1 MSSRAADLLVS
12 MELRSEV
19 CCCCSTSTL
28 RDAIAL
34 TVSASSSDW
43 PCAALGASDSEWV
56 LVWDKLWRQG
66 QCLPGRTARFEH
78 SLYFWKYFL
87 HGGGGFLPW
96 ISITLSSEAQAF
108 GHGFSW
114 GHWNVESDYR
124 QINEVIKTFIYSK
137 SKRII
142 TKLWLTYIFCC
153 NVLLTAC
160 PEYPYILLPIRTTGV
175 LYIPPHF
182 CGIGPS
188 KCTLQ

>member
-1 MSSRAADLLVS
+1 

-66 QCLPGRTARFEH
+66 QCLPARTVKFEH
-78 SLYFWKYFL
+78 SFFIHTYIFCM
-87 HGGGGFLPW
+87 GGVYFLPW

-108 GHGFSW
+108 GHGFSC
-114 GHWNVESDYR
+114 GHWNVESDYK
-124 QINEVIKTFIYSK
+124 QINEVIKTFIYST

-142 TKLWLTYIFCC
+142 TKLWLTYIFCY
-153 NVLLTAC
+153 NILLTVW
-160 PEYPYILLPIRTTGV
+160 PEYPISFYRLGQQGFYTSHPTFVELDHPMQWAIMTCL
-175 LYIPPHF
+175 
-182 CGIGPS
+182 S
-188 KCTLQ
+188 